1 MFFPGSLEEPSLV
14 PTAYRMIF
22 VDFRR
27 SVPQLQFLLG
37 QNLDQNL
44 GQDIFNIFNR
54 GIQDFSYC
62 INGQSFLIHG
72 SGILFHTLTVTL
84 SNAL

>member
-44 GQDIFNIFNR
+44 GRNLGQDIFNIFNR

-72 SGILFHTLTVTL
+72 SGILFHTLTV
-84 SNAL
+84 AL

>member
-37 QNLDQNL
+37 QNLDRNL
-44 GQDIFNIFNR
+44 CQDIFNIFNR

-72 SGILFHTLTVTL
+72 SGILFHTLTV
-84 SNAL
+84 AL

>member
-1 MFFPGSLEEPSLV
+1 MFFHGSLEEPSLV

-22 VDFRR
+22 VDFRC

-44 GQDIFNIFNR
+44 CQDIFNIFNR

-72 SGILFHTLTVTL
+72 SGILFHTLTV
-84 SNAL
+84 AL